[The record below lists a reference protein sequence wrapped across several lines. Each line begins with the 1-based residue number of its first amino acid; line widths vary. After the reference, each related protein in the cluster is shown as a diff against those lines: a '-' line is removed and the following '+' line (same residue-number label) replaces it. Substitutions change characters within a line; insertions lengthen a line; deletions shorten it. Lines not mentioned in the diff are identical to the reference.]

1 MKQLLILALTSLALT
16 ACVIKGKTIRDVPV
30 LNSKNIHTT
39 QLQNLPSKNISVDI
53 VDARKEDIFS
63 NQIRSELSRAV
74 TEALTREG
82 FKVSAGGENALVL
95 TINDFETKEFKE
107 GCVKIDG
114 ALTIPK
120 KAKVS
125 SNSSACFEAKSP
137 FGQKMSA
144 DITKSYEE
152 ALTNMFKNLNESLN
166 QL

>member
-1 MKQLLILALTSLALT
+1 MKQLLILALTSLALSS
-16 ACVIKGKTIRDVPV
+16 CVIKGKTIKDVPT

-39 QLQNLPSKNISVDI
+39 QLQNLPSKNISIQVVDS
-53 VDARKEDIFS
+53 RKEDIYS
-63 NQIRSELSRAV
+63 NQVRTELSRAV
-74 TEALTREG
+74 SEALTREG
-82 FKVSAGGENALVL
+82 FNIVASGENELVL
-95 TINDFETKEFKE
+95 TIHDFETKEFKE
-107 GCVKIDG
+107 GCVKIAG

-125 SNSSACFEAKSP
+125 SDSSACFESKSP

-152 ALTNMFKNLNESLN
+152 ALTIMFKGLNQSLN

>member
-1 MKQLLILALTSLALT
+1 MKQLMILGLAALTLSS
-16 ACVIKGKTIRDVPV
+16 CVIKGKTIRDVPV

-39 QLQNLPSKNISVDI
+39 QLQNLPSKNVSVEV

-63 NQIRSELSRAV
+63 NQVRSELSRAV

-82 FKVSAGGENALVL
+82 FKVSATGENALTL
-95 TINDFETKEFKE
+95 TIQDYETKEFKE
-107 GCVKIDG
+107 GCVQVTG
-114 ALTIPK
+114 ALMVPK

-125 SNSSACFEAKSP
+125 SSSGACFEAKSP

-152 ALTNMFKNLNESLN
+152 ALTNMFKNLNQALD
-166 QL
+166 QI

>member
-1 MKQLLILALTSLALT
+1 MKQLFILSLTALALSS
-16 ACVIKGKTIRDVPV
+16 CVIKGKTIRDVPV
-30 LNSKNIHTT
+30 LNSQNIHTT
-39 QLQNLPSKNISVDI
+39 QLQNLPSKNISVQV
-53 VDARKEDIFS
+53 VDARKEDVYS

-82 FKVSAGGENALVL
+82 FKVSSSGENALVL

-120 KAKVS
+120 KPKVS
-125 SNSSACFEAKSP
+125 SNSSVFFEAKSP
-137 FGQKMSA
+137 FVQMLWA

-152 ALTNMFKNLNESLN
+152 ALTNMFKNLNESLG